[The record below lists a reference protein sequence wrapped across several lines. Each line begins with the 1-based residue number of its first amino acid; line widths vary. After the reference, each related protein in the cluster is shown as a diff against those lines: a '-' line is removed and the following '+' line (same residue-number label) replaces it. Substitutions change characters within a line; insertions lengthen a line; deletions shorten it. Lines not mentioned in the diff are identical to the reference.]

1 MVQSLSRSKWWAIP
15 TVLIAPMLAVT
26 LTVAPSVAQEATPAQ
41 TVTFNYTG
49 GAQSWTVPADVH
61 QVTFDVYGAQGGDGS
76 IIREG
81 AKGGRATAT
90 MPVQPGQQFV
100 IMVGGRGADYSNS
113 SCITDDGEV
122 GFDGQGG
129 FNGGANSGLAG
140 SGCSSGGGGGASDVR
155 LVTGVRVV
163 VAGGGGG
170 ASGGFD
176 CGYGGGGGGL
186 TGGSAGCVSGRS
198 GTGGNQDGSSGSGE
212 PGTGSP
218 GSPSGGGGGGGGY
231 YGGAGGAGDGGSSG
245 GGGGSGFGPADTVFE
260 TGVHAGNGVITVA
273 FGETPT
279 VTSITPAFG
288 PASTLSAVDI
298 RGTNFVPG
306 ATGVLI
312 GDVPSIG
319 VSCLSTTLCAAV
331 TPPGSGTV
339 DVRVTANGQLSLDT
353 PADDYTYLGS
363 PTITS
368 ISPTAGPHGTV
379 ITIEGTNFFPP
390 PWHTDVIFDLHESVA
405 ATCTSFTICT
415 VRSPPG
421 LGIVDLYVSRYAGLS
436 NTVQFT
442 RTPGVTS
449 ISPNRGPTTGDT
461 AITITGTGF
470 DTAPGGT
477 AVNFGSAAALA
488 VGCASA
494 TTCTAVS
501 PPGSGT
507 VNVLV
512 TVSGVQSVDTA
523 ADDFTYEPPDPVDD
537 LAALESA
544 VQDAGRAGRTLARLA
559 ARAGDSL
566 EDGRTTVT
574 CARLR
579 AFLSTVRIF
588 GAAGRLTPA
597 QVEQFT
603 EHATRIR
610 TGLGCR

>member
-1 MVQSLSRSKWWAIP
+1 MARWLSRSKWWATP
-15 TVLIAPMLAVT
+15 TVLIAPVLAVT
-26 LTVAPSVAQEATPAQ
+26 MTVAPSVAQEATPAQ

-81 AKGGRATAT
+81 AKGGRATVT

-100 IMVGGRGADYSNS
+100 IMVGGRGANWSQA

-155 LVTGVRVV
+155 LVTDVRVV

-170 ASGGFD
+170 ASAGIE
-176 CGYGGGGGGL
+176 CGDAGGGGGL
-186 TGGSAGCVSGRS
+186 TGGSANCASGRV
-198 GTGGNQDGSSGSGE
+198 GTGGNQDGTSGSGE
-212 PGTGSP
+212 PGRGSP
-218 GSPSGGGGGGGGY
+218 GSNSGGGGGGGGY
-231 YGGAGGAGDGGSSG
+231 YGGAGGAGSSG

-260 TGVHAGNGVITVA
+260 TGVHAGNGVVTIA
-273 FGETPT
+273 FGEAPT

-288 PASTLSAVDI
+288 PASNFSLVAI

-312 GDVPSIG
+312 GDVPSID
-319 VSCLSTTLCAAV
+319 VTCESTTLCVAL
-331 TPPGSGTV
+331 TSPGSGTV
-339 DVRVTANGQLSLDT
+339 DIRVTANGQLSVDT
-353 PADDYTYLGS
+353 PADDFTFLGS

-390 PWHTDVIFDLHESVA
+390 PWHTDVIFDSHESVA
-405 ATCTSFTICT
+405 ATCTSFTSCT
-415 VRSPPG
+415 VSSPPG
-421 LGIVDLYVSRYAGLS
+421 VGIVDLFVSRLAGLS

-470 DTAPGGT
+470 NTATGGT
-477 AVNFGSAAALA
+477 VVHFGNAAALA

-507 VNVLV
+507 VSVRV
-512 TVSGVQSVDTA
+512 TVSGVQSPDTA
-523 ADDFTYEPPDPVDD
+523 ADDFTY
-537 LAALESA
+537 AA
-544 VQDAGRAGRTLARLA
+544 
-559 ARAGDSL
+559 
-566 EDGRTTVT
+566 
-574 CARLR
+574 C
-579 AFLSTVRIF
+579 
-588 GAAGRLTPA
+588 GATA
-597 QVEQFT
+597 
-603 EHATRIR
+603 
-610 TGLGCR
+610 